1 MSEVKVNSKISVHY
15 TGKLTTGEIFDS
27 SREREPLSF
36 TVGSG
41 QLIKGFENGVLGMKV
56 NETKTVSIPAEE
68 GYGAVQE
75 ELIQKINKSDLPEGL
90 DPKVGQQLASQHPSG
105 QQMVFLVIDED
116 SQSITIDG
124 NHELAGKDLVFEIE
138 IVAIQ

>member
-1 MSEVKVNSKISVHY
+1 MSEVKINSKVSVHY
-15 TGKLTTGEIFDS
+15 TGKLTTGEVFDT

-36 TVGSG
+36 TVGTG

-56 NETKTVSIPAEE
+56 NETKTVNIPAEE
-68 GYGAVQE
+68 GYGAVKE

-116 SQSITIDG
+116 SSSITIDG

-138 IVAIQ
+138 VVEIQ

>member
-1 MSEVKVNSKISVHY
+1 MSEVKINSKVSVHY
-15 TGKLTTGEIFDS
+15 TGKLTTGEVFDT

-56 NETKTVSIPAEE
+56 NETKTVNIPADE
-68 GYGAVQE
+68 GYGAVRK
-75 ELIQKINKSDLPEGL
+75 ELIQKINKSDLPQGL
-90 DPKVGQQLASQHPSG
+90 DPKIGQQLTSQHPSG

-116 SQSITIDG
+116 SNSITIDG

-138 IVAIQ
+138 VVEIQ